1 MAAATLSR
9 GRFNPAP
16 IFAFVFFA
24 VLAAGVILGTH
35 ALAHSTADKVR
46 NCNSDNIGLRLYNP
60 ATKRTAT
67 LCEFSAGQWGRMI
80 TEIKDGQTVEITS
93 FADSSRAT
101 SNSLRKAVINLVE
114 QGYNQLT
121 YIKPGLED
129 TVLEILAGGM

>member
-16 IFAFVFFA
+16 IFAFIVFA
-24 VLAAGVILGTH
+24 TIAAGVMLGTH

-60 ATKRTAT
+60 TTKRTAT

-80 TEIKDGQTVEITS
+80 TEIKDGQTVEVTS
-93 FADSSRAT
+93 FADSGRAAA
-101 SNSLRKAVINLVE
+101 NSIEKAVMNLVK